1 MKKEPKKGASRGIG
15 KDASVADEEEL
26 ILPPSSAGVN
36 PDEAV
41 REAVVVMEPD
51 VVQTPVDRSFL
62 EQEAQYS
69 IFKRH
74 DRILRGTKGVSQPD
88 LHQGNDLEVSKPIL
102 ARQHSAPPERNLP
115 DSGSEVFKIAKPP
128 FMNEIEPLPMCDE
141 MSAALRLRE
150 RRLLRKKTRALG
162 IPPDPN
168 DSDDSL
174 LAELNE
180 ATDEKLFPGL
190 VFAQKEESIA
200 LDSAKP
206 IRLHVQH
213 QRKKIS
219 KLKKTEFEGKKA
231 SPQQIFNSL
240 PPTIRQLFEDLVH
253 QSHLQDNAEFPK
265 PALKGGIKSCVLKE
279 MEALNDRSQKN
290 ELELSNLMS
299 SREMFQEKA
308 NHFIQQ
314 CMSIGPQICSLSD
327 LEEISETVEAEI
339 EWPKSKLFFDEG
351 SPLDFEVPTAA
362 LLTATPQLQNL
373 YKSYEEFSAFAKE
386 CLSSIDSLNAAIIS
400 IEHDLQASQSKISDY
415 KFLLAEIL
423 ESDIVHQLEAM
434 VITRVKLEASLQQK
448 KAGRKEAAAQPKN
461 NAQKGKHNKSEQA
474 DDLRE
479 RNLSSLRARVTKI
492 RKAIAEHEALKKEEM
507 AAEEEE
513 ESQTDL
519 SQMPGVREVQHML
532 RHRQKEDDKQRKVN
546 ADIEEGRKMFI
557 LKKLLAASDL
567 ERAEHRVQKSKETL
581 CETLEHL
588 APRPYGHK
596 TEKRDFKLPPI
607 ESVPNQTSESDPTWR
622 KKAPQPNHKIITGD
636 ERKPQLLLSSPFM
649 PEPAA
654 VMFADYE
661 PDVTYSKTIKITN
674 TSCRVNAFK
683 ILPLAVDLATLF
695 EVKSPPSGR
704 LSAGMVAEVTFVF
717 KPPTGFDQDVFNG
730 EVLFEAE
737 YGGRF
742 SVKLGCSTKKCRP
755 RISCIR
761 GANIAQRRDGLCST
775 SPSAFDNESDNLPV
789 DIDFGKCV
797 QGGTVTRLVDIT
809 NYGAIS
815 TIATVSIIRDEESDE
830 PFYLESKGASNL
842 IIEGHST
849 VSFKLTFEPARSSLF
864 DHEVLS
870 EVLCLISF
878 ASDVVPPIK
887 LSCSGIILPAP
898 LRINQAE
905 IDFGTCAADSSY
917 RESIL
922 ISNHSNQAIKFW
934 VEIDGMSNRIKNFA
948 SHKGAGKQRAIISD
962 TQDFGSMIC
971 TDGIDSDEDR
981 PRQGLSFFSDD
992 SLFPDS
998 GSIHNSFVNLN
1009 QKSRS
1014 SARVGAPLLGVNLF
1028 SPNGRHASSRSPSV
1042 MTTEDVPQFSVR
1054 KVKKSSKSASA
1065 NARSDNLEVD
1075 VGNMGLLEI
1084 APRMVVAQPNEST
1097 EVWFKATPSRSGYLL
1112 LKNGDLPYQVQ
1123 AFIRYLNQGVET
1135 PIPLTITGKITTTD
1149 VTFSVPGKKSNELT
1163 FGDCSFLE
1171 VREIP
1176 LKITNVSRLPQKV
1189 NFNCTDPAIRVV
1201 FLDCEDIDGA
1211 VIVGP
1216 ESSKLRKVRF
1226 EPTEIGNMK
1235 ARICC
1240 HTLWNRNF
1248 ELKCLGS
1255 GKKSLTRFD
1264 FSEVRFKSLSLGSKK
1279 TAKVRLMYEKK
1290 LKADLSASNF
1300 KNTGSIVKK
1309 IWDPETGIDKHLR
1322 QSVTRRRKSDDDLEY
1337 EFGAPKI
1344 VGIYQKTVLSRA
1356 WASKNQSKESVWMES
1371 QQMSRDSEQAAER
1384 VNPSYLKSFRHG
1396 SKIIGSLDEI
1406 CVKNFD
1412 PDELFSVGEPTAQN
1426 PRIFVT
1432 SSVETLFAEGPAFP
1446 AFQINDAPPL
1456 SIHPKAG
1463 VIGPGEENEI
1473 AISLEPPSLA
1483 KLLAYKLLKNTQ
1495 APERV
1500 EADDSLIPS
1509 PSAEEAAVTLE
1520 KGGKVPVK
1528 KEDIPPLEQDE
1539 LGTKDVEIVYSC
1551 YASPLENIPLQD
1563 SIAIKPDIAT
1573 MLEKLDDT
1581 CLVLIVPCKI
1591 RKMPPLRTVGSPSG
1605 KSNPTFPNIQ
1615 IPEHKVSLERLY
1627 LKVIAPIV
1635 RPDLVILEPV
1645 SAILTFGTVPV
1656 DHEWFQ
1662 EFVICNIGPSALD
1675 LWQYQILGDNS
1686 PFRVASDMNVKL
1698 APYERYKVT
1707 VSFKPHSELTF
1718 STRLQILS
1726 PIGCAQV
1733 TLNGE
1738 GIIPIMRVE
1747 PEDKELFLGD
1757 IAVGD
1762 VGSRTFKVFNDGYSA
1777 LPCKIQI
1784 SSPPNSKTNKCHSP
1798 GSGNLNLSNP
1808 FSVSPWHV
1816 SIPASS
1822 SQEFTIKFKPDHEC
1836 DTYHETVSII
1846 ICSNSPPIHFQVH
1859 GRCWDSSSTLLGY
1872 DRPHTGASEQ
1882 QTWNPTQEFEYAKK
1896 LYNSEFPK
1904 QAEQLSKDDDGDG
1917 DNEGSI
1923 LNKSTLSI
1931 AAGSESK
1938 GSNSKLAAD
1947 SKKKTAVKESKD
1959 GANNA
1964 FLQQSEE
1971 VLAEMVKLTSRVNR
1985 KYVTVTC
1992 PWKMDDDT
2000 GKWYVEMREIQ
2011 VAALKPANFV
2021 KPETKRNPSTEYIIE
2036 KWEGNFGISGA
2047 THDTAVQ
2054 SDAVPY
2060 DAPFAFSPDSSKG
2073 TVELGATK
2081 PIQFKLL
2088 NPVQEFQKSQHR
2100 ITKLLNH
2107 SKVEEANKDTVEQTA
2122 ALFPSPCH
2130 VETYF
2135 KVSLKGGLRYTE
2147 PKGLISNSES
2157 RVWFVKFITSGE

>member
-1 MKKEPKKGASRGIG
+1 MKKESKKGAPRGIG
-15 KDASVADEEEL
+15 KEASVADEEEL
-26 ILPPSSAGVN
+26 VLPPSSAGVN

-41 REAVVVMEPD
+41 REAVVVTEAD
-51 VVQTPVDRSFL
+51 VVQTPVDRTFL
-62 EQEAQYS
+62 EQQVNYS
-69 IFKRH
+69 AFKRH
-74 DRILRGTKGVSQPD
+74 ERILRGEKGVSQPD
-88 LHQGNDLEVSKPIL
+88 LVQGNDLESSKRIL
-102 ARQHSAPPERNLP
+102 ARQHSAPECNLP
-115 DSGSEVFKIAKPP
+115 NSSSDLFKVSKPP
-128 FMNEIEPLPMCDE
+128 FINETVTLPMCDE

-190 VFAQKEESIA
+190 VFAQKEESIS

-219 KLKKTEFEGKKA
+219 KLKKPEIEGKKA
-231 SPQQIFNSL
+231 SPHQIFNSL
-240 PPTIRQLFEDLVH
+240 PPSVKQLFEELVN
-253 QSHLQDNAEFPK
+253 QLRLYDSAASLK
-265 PALKGGIKSCVLKE
+265 PALNGRIKSCALEKV
-279 MEALNDRSQKN
+279 EALNDRSQKD

-299 SREMFQEKA
+299 IREMCQEKA
-308 NHFIQQ
+308 NNFIQQ
-314 CMSIGPQICSLSD
+314 CMSIGPQICTLFE
-327 LEEISETVEAEI
+327 LEVVSETVDAEL
-339 EWPKSKLFFDEG
+339 EWPKSKILFDE
-351 SPLDFEVPTAA
+351 SNPLGFEIPTAT
-362 LLTATPQLQNL
+362 LLTAAPQLQSL
-373 YKSYEEFSAFAKE
+373 CKSYEECSAFAKE
-386 CLSSIDSLNAAIIS
+386 CLSSIESLNAAISS
-400 IEHDLQASQSKISDY
+400 IDNGLQAAQSKMSDY
-415 KFLLAEIL
+415 KYLLAEIL
-423 ESDIVHQLEAM
+423 ESDVVQQLEAI
-434 VITRVKLEASLQQK
+434 VISRAKLIEATLQQK
-448 KAGRKEAAAQPKN
+448 KVGRKEVGAQPKS
-461 NAQKGKHNKSEQA
+461 NAQNEKHSKSVQA
-474 DDLRE
+474 DDMRE
-479 RNLSSLRARVTKI
+479 RNLGSLRARVTKI
-492 RKAIAEHEALKKEEM
+492 RKAIAEHEALKKAVL

-513 ESQTDL
+513 ENQTDL

-532 RHRQKEDDKQRKVN
+532 RHRQNEDDTKRKVN
-546 ADIEEGRKMFI
+546 AEIEEGRKMFI
-557 LKKLLAASDL
+557 LKKLLAASEL

-588 APRPYGHK
+588 APRPYTHK

-607 ESVPNQTSESDPTWR
+607 ESVPNQTSESEPAWR
-622 KKAPQPNHKIITGD
+622 KKAPQPNHKIISR
-636 ERKPQLLLSSPFM
+636 EVRKPQLLLSSPFM

-717 KPPTGFDQDVFNG
+717 KPPTGFDQDVFDG

-737 YGGRF
+737 YGGKF

-761 GANIAQRRDGLCST
+761 GANVAVRRDGLCST
-775 SPSAFDNESDNLPV
+775 SPSDFDNQSENLPV

-797 QGGTVTRLVDIT
+797 QGGTVSRLVDIT

-815 TIATVSIIRDEESDE
+815 TIATVAIIRDDESDTH
-830 PFYLESKGASNL
+830 FYLESKGATKL

-934 VEIDGMSNRIKNFA
+934 VEIDGMSNRIKNYA
-948 SHKGAGKQRAIISD
+948 SHKGAGKQRAITSD

-971 TDGIDSDEDR
+971 TDGIDSDEDK

-998 GSIHNSFVNLN
+998 GSIHNSFANLT
-1009 QKSRS
+1009 QKARS

-1028 SPNGRHASSRSPSV
+1028 SPKGRHAASPSPSL
-1042 MTTEDVPQFSVR
+1042 MTAEDVPQFSVR

-1075 VGNMGLLEI
+1075 IGNMGLLEI
-1084 APRMVVAQPNEST
+1084 APRMVVAQPNESA

-1135 PIPLTITGKITTTD
+1135 PIPVTITGKITTTD

-1189 NFNCTDPAIRVV
+1189 NFNCTDPAVRVV
-1201 FLDCEDIDGA
+1201 FLDGEDIDGA

-1226 EPTEIGNMK
+1226 EPTEVGNMK

-1279 TAKVRLMYEKK
+1279 TAKVRLQYEKK

-1309 IWDPETGIDKHLR
+1309 IWDPETGTDRHQR

-1356 WASKNQSKESVWMES
+1356 WASKIQSKESVWIES
-1371 QQMSRDSEQAAER
+1371 QQMSRDAEHAAER

-1396 SKIIGSLDEI
+1396 SKIVGSLDEI

-1412 PDELFSVGEPTAQN
+1412 PAELFSIGEPTAQS

-1446 AFQINDAPPL
+1446 AFQINDGPPL
-1456 SIHPKAG
+1456 SIHPKTG

-1473 AISLEPPSLA
+1473 SISLEPPGLA
-1483 KLLAYKLLKNTQ
+1483 KLLAYKLLKNSQ
-1495 APERV
+1495 APERIEV
-1500 EADDSLIPS
+1500 EDPSLPS
-1509 PSAEEAAVTLE
+1509 PPVEEAAVTLE
-1520 KGGKVPVK
+1520 KGGKVPGK
-1528 KEDIPPLEQDE
+1528 KEDIPSLEQDE
-1539 LGTKDVEIVYSC
+1539 LSTKEVEIVYSC

-1563 SIAIKPDIAT
+1563 SAIKPDIAT

-1591 RKMPPLRTVGSPSG
+1591 RKMPPLRTVSSPSG
-1605 KSNPTFPNIQ
+1605 KSNATFPNIQ
-1615 IPEHKVSLERLY
+1615 ISEHKVSLERLY

-1635 RPDLVILEPV
+1635 RPDLVILEPP
-1645 SAILTFGTVPV
+1645 SAVLTFGTVPV
-1656 DHEWFQ
+1656 DHETYQ
-1662 EFVICNIGPSALD
+1662 EFVICNIGPNALD
-1675 LWQYQILGDNS
+1675 LGQYQILGDNS
-1686 PFRVASDMNVKL
+1686 PFRVASDLNVKL
-1698 APYERYKVT
+1698 SPYERYKVT

-1718 STRLQILS
+1718 STKLQILS

-1747 PEDKELFLGD
+1747 PEENELFLGD

-1762 VGSRTFKVFNDGYSA
+1762 VGSRTFKVFNDGFSA

-1784 SSPPNSKTNKCHSP
+1784 SRTSNSKTNIFHSS
-1798 GSGNLNLSNP
+1798 GAGNLNSSNP
-1808 FSVSPWHV
+1808 FSVSPWNV

-1859 GRCWDSSSTLLGY
+1859 GRCWDSSSALLGY
-1872 DRPHTGASEQ
+1872 DRPHLGASEQ
-1882 QTWNPTQEFEYAKK
+1882 QAWNPTQEFEYAKK

-1904 QAEQLSKDDDGDG
+1904 QSDQLSKDDDGDG
-1917 DNEGSI
+1917 ENEGSI

-1938 GSNSKLAAD
+1938 GSNSKLATD
-1947 SKKKTAVKESKD
+1947 SKKKTTVKESKD
-1959 GANNA
+1959 GPNNA
-1964 FLQQSEE
+1964 LAQQSEE
-1971 VLAEMVKLTSRVNR
+1971 VLAEMVKLTSRVNH

-1992 PWKMDDDT
+1992 PWKKDDDT
-2000 GKWYVEMREIQ
+2000 GKWFVEMRELQ

-2021 KPETKRNPSTEYIIE
+2021 KPETKRNPSTEYVIE
-2036 KWEGNFGISGA
+2036 KWDGSFDVSGA
-2047 THDTAVQ
+2047 THNIVVQ
-2054 SDAVPY
+2054 SDAVPH
-2060 DAPFAFSPDSSKG
+2060 DSPFAFSPDSSKG

-2081 PIQFKLL
+2081 PIQFKLM
-2088 NPVQEFQKSQHR
+2088 NPVLEFQKGQHR
-2100 ITKLLNH
+2100 ITKLLKH
-2107 SKVEEANKDTVEQTA
+2107 SKVEEASKDGVEQAVAT
-2122 ALFPSPCH
+2122 FPSPYH

-2147 PKGLISNSES
+2147 PKGLISSSES